1 MAARRKLDRRQDDPC
16 AAEFLACVGCIASFR
31 RTFVILTNFRAKF
44 AVADASADFHLW
56 PNYCSCPDDLAAI
69 VHGDA
74 VAAAQRRVG
83 SEHAQNSFDA
93 TETVS
98 CVFNQARRA
107 GD

>member
-1 MAARRKLDRRQDDPC
+1 M
-16 AAEFLACVGCIASFR
+16 
-31 RTFVILTNFRAKF
+31 ILINFRAEV
-44 AVADASADFHLW
+44 AVDDASADFHLW
-56 PNYCSCPDDLAAI
+56 PNYSSCAYDLAAI

-74 VAAAQRRVG
+74 VTAVQCRVG
-83 SEHAQNSFDA
+83 SEDAQNSFDA